1 VKITE
6 RIAAHLVEKN
16 TVVLTGAGMSTASGL
31 PDFRSD
37 QGLWKNRDPRS
48 LASIAAMENNPE
60 EFYEFYRER
69 IRALKGVRPNRGH
82 EILAWWEQ
90 EGYLRGIITQNVDR
104 LHQQAGSIKVWELH
118 GTLREVRCSHCRRRQ
133 DSEMLLERTDC
144 PHCGNPLRPNVVLF
158 GEYLPEDALEKA
170 EELATSCGC
179 FLVLGS
185 SLEVS
190 PANWYP
196 SLAKRSGAELFIV
209 NKMPTPIDS
218 RADGVIHG
226 DIIETLEEIGK
237 KLAEPKG

>member
-6 RIAAHLVEKN
+6 RIAGHLLQKN

-31 PDFRSD
+31 PDFRGD
-37 QGLWKNRDPRS
+37 QGLWKNRDPRR
-48 LASIAAMENNPE
+48 LASIAAMENSPE

-69 IRALKGVRPNRGH
+69 IRALLDVRPNRGH

-90 EGYLRGIITQNVDR
+90 EGYLMGIITQNVDR
-104 LHQQAGSIKVWELH
+104 LHQEAGSLKVWELH
-118 GTLREVRCSHCRRRQ
+118 GTLREVRCSRCRRRHE
-133 DSEMLLERTDC
+133 SELLLERTDC
-144 PHCGNPLRPNVVLF
+144 PHCGWPLRPGVVLF
-158 GEYLPEDALEKA
+158 GEYLPEEALEKA
-170 EELATSCGC
+170 EELAISCGC

-196 SLAKRSGAELFIV
+196 SLAKRSGAELYIV
-209 NKMPTPIDS
+209 NKTPTPLDS

-226 DIIETLEEIGK
+226 DIIETLEEIPQSAG
-237 KLAEPKG
+237 

>member
-6 RIAAHLVEKN
+6 RIAGHLLQKN

-31 PDFRSD
+31 PDFRGD
-37 QGLWKNRDPRS
+37 QGLWKNRDPRR
-48 LASIAAMENNPE
+48 LASIAAMENSPE

-69 IRALKGVRPNRGH
+69 IRALLDVRPNRGH

-104 LHQQAGSIKVWELH
+104 LHQEAGSLKVWELH
-118 GTLREVRCSHCRRRQ
+118 GTLREVRCSRCRRRHE
-133 DSEMLLERTDC
+133 SELLLERTDC
-144 PHCGNPLRPNVVLF
+144 PHCGWSLRPGVVLF
-158 GEYLPEDALEKA
+158 GEYLPEEALEKA

-196 SLAKRSGAELFIV
+196 SLAKRSGAELYIV
-209 NKMPTPIDS
+209 NKTPTPLDS
-218 RADGVIHG
+218 RADGVIHS
-226 DIIETLEEIGK
+226 DIIETLEEINK
-237 KLAEPKG
+237 ALTK

>member
-6 RIAAHLVEKN
+6 RIAGHLLQKN
-16 TVVLTGAGMSTASGL
+16 MVVLTGAGMSTASGL
-31 PDFRSD
+31 PDFRGD
-37 QGLWKNRDPRS
+37 QGLWKNRDPRR
-48 LASIAAMENNPE
+48 LASISAMENSPE

-69 IRALKGVRPNRGH
+69 IRALLGVRPNRGH

-90 EGYLRGIITQNVDR
+90 EGYLLGIITQNVDR
-104 LHQQAGSIKVWELH
+104 LHQEAGSMKVWELH
-118 GTLREVRCSHCRRRQ
+118 GSLREVRCSRCRRRHG
-133 DSEMLLERTDC
+133 SEMLLERTDC
-144 PHCGNPLRPNVVLF
+144 PHCGWPLRPDVVLF
-158 GEYLPEDALEKA
+158 GEYLPEEALEKA

-196 SLAKRSGAELFIV
+196 SLAKRSGAELYIV
-209 NKMPTPIDS
+209 NKTPTPLDS